1 MRRIAHLSDLHF
13 GRDNPELLE
22 PLVDRVNALNP
33 DLVAI
38 SGDFTQRA
46 LHDQFRE
53 ARAFIDRIAA
63 PTLSVPGNHD
73 VPLYNLIF
81 RVFWPWRRYRKWI
94 DRQLEPDFAD
104 DEMIVIGVN
113 TVNNLAHQSG
123 WFRRRALRRVRQAFR
138 DTHGRRVRIVVAH
151 HPLEHLPGEPK
162 KPMHGAAEAIEELA
176 RLKTDVILSGH
187 LHSWRAA
194 PFAQAPGRSAVLQV
208 HAGTGLSTRLRG
220 TTNDF
225 NLLEISGH
233 HITVTRHAVP
243 EGARQFQASE
253 SRRFVM
259 GPEGWVAEEEPEA
272 IPGNVLP
279 FRQANGR

>member
-194 PFAQAPGRSAVLQV
+194 PLPRRRGAVRCCRSTPAPAFPPGCAEPPMISTCSRSA
-208 HAGTGLSTRLRG
+208 A
-220 TTNDF
+220 TTSPSPDM
-225 NLLEISGH
+225 
-233 HITVTRHAVP
+233 P
-243 EGARQFQASE
+243 CPKARDSSRPRKAAAS
-253 SRRFVM
+253 
-259 GPEGWVAEEEPEA
+259 
-272 IPGNVLP
+272 
-279 FRQANGR
+279 